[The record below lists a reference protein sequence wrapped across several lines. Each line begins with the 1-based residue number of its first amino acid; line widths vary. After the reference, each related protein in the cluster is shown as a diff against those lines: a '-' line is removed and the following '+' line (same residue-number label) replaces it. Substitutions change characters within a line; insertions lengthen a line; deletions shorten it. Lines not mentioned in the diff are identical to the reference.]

1 MDKIKVLMVCHGNI
15 CRSPIAEFVMKS
27 LVRHHHLSDSFF
39 IASAATAAASTAT
52 AGDFDCRW
60 LSHPTPDD
68 TSHVW
73 FSRTIVTSE
82 KDMPRA
88 AYIRVA
94 TTGRFV
100 LYVNGRNVS
109 TALFTPD
116 RQKGDTAVAAI
127 AYDVQRF
134 LRTDTNTIALLYCPS
149 MRTHRQ
155 VSVCFY
161 GIAADSSHFAVSGT
175 DRPCFALNGNAGW
188 LCRHADTWQTHDG
201 GEAMNRNLYPYR
213 WTDAN
218 QPLAMWQAVEETAT
232 SQPLTTTTPH
242 HLNTPTPQPLNTTPP
257 QPLNTTTPQ
266 HISTSHHLTT
276 TPPQPLNTT
285 TPLSAEDICGYS
297 PLRINPLVDNAARIS
312 RIYTPLLTEQ
322 SGDTLTVHLVP
333 NRRHL
338 IRVTLRGCRRGERIR
353 IGNLQYVCTG
363 EMDEQAFTRFSPT
376 DQNTVTISG
385 DRHFCCEQVQ
395 EVESIC
401 L

>member
-1 MDKIKVLMVCHGNI
+1 MLRLINI
-15 CRSPIAEFVMKS
+15 LI
-27 LVRHHHLSDSFF
+27 LF
-39 IASAATAAASTAT
+39 IASAATAAASTGT

-60 LSHPTPDD
+60 MSHPTPDD

-134 LRTDTNTIALLYCPS
+134 LRPATNTIALLYCPS

-175 DRPCFALNGNAGW
+175 DSPSFALTGNADVDIKSVYKEFSDFPNLFLLDKTEPPMDLW
-188 LCRHADTWQTHDG
+188 ENTDADTLEGMYFQLLHRRM
-201 GEAMNRNLYPYR
+201 EEEPENARQIL
-213 WTDAN
+213 
-218 QPLAMWQAVEETAT
+218 LA
-232 SQPLTTTTPH
+232 
-242 HLNTPTPQPLNTTPP
+242 
-257 QPLNTTTPQ
+257 
-266 HISTSHHLTT
+266 
-276 TPPQPLNTT
+276 
-285 TPLSAEDICGYS
+285 AE
-297 PLRINPLVDNAARIS
+297 IS
-312 RIYTPLLTEQ
+312 RKLL
-322 SGDTLTVHLVP
+322 SG
-333 NRRHL
+333 RE
-338 IRVTLRGCRRGERIR
+338 VTL
-353 IGNLQYVCTG
+353 
-363 EMDEQAFTRFSPT
+363 
-376 DQNTVTISG
+376 
-385 DRHFCCEQVQ
+385 
-395 EVESIC
+395 
-401 L
+401 

>member
-1 MDKIKVLMVCHGNI
+1 MLRLINI
-15 CRSPIAEFVMKS
+15 LI
-27 LVRHHHLSDSFF
+27 LF

-60 LSHPTPDD
+60 MSHPTPDD

-218 QPLAMWQAVEETAT
+218 QPLALWQAVEETAP

-242 HLNTPTPQPLNTTPP
+242 HLNTPTPQPLNTTTP

-266 HISTSHHLTT
+266 HISTSQHLNT
-276 TPPQPLNTT
+276 TPPQPLTT
-285 TPLSAEDICGYS
+285 TPSHHLTTINTLSSEDICGYS

-338 IRVTLRGCRRGERIR
+338 IRVTLRDCRRGERIR

>member
-1 MDKIKVLMVCHGNI
+1 MLRLINI
-15 CRSPIAEFVMKS
+15 LI
-27 LVRHHHLSDSFF
+27 LF

-60 LSHPTPDD
+60 MSHPTPDD

-218 QPLAMWQAVEETAT
+218 QPLAMWQAVEETAP

-266 HISTSHHLTT
+266 HISTSQH
-276 TPPQPLNTT
+276 LNTT
-285 TPLSAEDICGYS
+285 TPHHLTTINTLSSEDICGYS

>member
-1 MDKIKVLMVCHGNI
+1 M
-15 CRSPIAEFVMKS
+15 
-27 LVRHHHLSDSFF
+27 
-39 IASAATAAASTAT
+39 
-52 AGDFDCRW
+52 
-60 LSHPTPDD
+60 SHPTPDD

-149 MRTHRQ
+149 MRTRRQ

-218 QPLAMWQAVEETAT
+218 QPLAMWQAVEET
-232 SQPLTTTTPH
+232 STPH
-242 HLNTPTPQPLNTTPP
+242 HLTTINT
-257 QPLNTTTPQ
+257 
-266 HISTSHHLTT
+266 
-276 TPPQPLNTT
+276 
-285 TPLSAEDICGYS
+285 LSSEDICGYN

-353 IGNLQYVCTG
+353 IGNLQYICTG

>member
-1 MDKIKVLMVCHGNI
+1 ML
-15 CRSPIAEFVMKS
+15 
-27 LVRHHHLSDSFF
+27 HLLHILILF

-52 AGDFDCRW
+52 TGDFDCRW

-82 KDMPRA
+82 KDMLRA

-116 RQKGDTAVAAI
+116 RQKGDTAVATI

-149 MRTHRQ
+149 MRTRRQ

-218 QPLAMWQAVEETAT
+218 QPLAMWQAVEE
-232 SQPLTTTTPH
+232 SS
-242 HLNTPTPQPLNTTPP
+242 TPQHLNTTPP
-257 QPLNTTTPQ
+257 
-266 HISTSHHLTT
+266 HHLTT
-276 TPPQPLNTT
+276 TPPQHISTSQHLNTINT
-285 TPLSAEDICGYS
+285 LSSEDICGYN

-338 IRVTLRGCRRGERIR
+338 IRVTMRGCRRGERIR

>member
-1 MDKIKVLMVCHGNI
+1 MLRLINI
-15 CRSPIAEFVMKS
+15 LI
-27 LVRHHHLSDSFF
+27 LF
-39 IASAATAAASTAT
+39 IASAATTAASTAT

-60 LSHPTPDD
+60 MSHPTPDD

-73 FSRTIVTSE
+73 FSRTIVTSA

-149 MRTHRQ
+149 MRTRRQ

-218 QPLAMWQAVEETAT
+218 QPLALWLAVEETSP
-232 SQPLTTTTPH
+232 SQHLTTTTPH
-242 HLNTPTPQPLNTTPP
+242 H
-257 QPLNTTTPQ
+257 LNTTTPQ
-266 HISTSHHLTT
+266 HISTSQHNNIS
-276 TPPQPLNTT
+276 TPISSEN
-285 TPLSAEDICGYS
+285 ICGYN

-353 IGNLQYVCTG
+353 IGNLHYVCTG

>member
-1 MDKIKVLMVCHGNI
+1 MLRLLHILI
-15 CRSPIAEFVMKS
+15 
-27 LVRHHHLSDSFF
+27 LF

-116 RQKGDTAVAAI
+116 RQKGDTAVTAI

-149 MRTHRQ
+149 MRTRRQ

-218 QPLAMWQAVEETAT
+218 QPLALWKAVEESST
-232 SQPLTTTTPH
+232 SQPLNTTTPH
-242 HLNTPTPQPLNTTPP
+242 H
-257 QPLNTTTPQ
+257 LNTTTPQ
-266 HISTSHHLTT
+266 HISTSQH
-276 TPPQPLNTT
+276 NNIS
-285 TPLSAEDICGYS
+285 TPLSSEDICGYS
-297 PLRINPLVDNAARIS
+297 PFRINPLVDNAARIS

>member
-1 MDKIKVLMVCHGNI
+1 MLCLINI
-15 CRSPIAEFVMKS
+15 LI
-27 LVRHHHLSDSFF
+27 LF
-39 IASAATAAASTAT
+39 IASGATAAASTAT
-52 AGDFDCRW
+52 TGDFDCRW
-60 LSHPTPDD
+60 MSHPTPDD

-88 AYIRVA
+88 AYIRIA

-218 QPLAMWQAVEETAT
+218 QPLALWQAVEETSP

-266 HISTSHHLTT
+266 HISTSQHLNT

-285 TPLSAEDICGYS
+285 TPLSSEDICGYS

-376 DQNTVTISG
+376 DQNTVTICG

>member
-1 MDKIKVLMVCHGNI
+1 MLRLINI
-15 CRSPIAEFVMKS
+15 LI
-27 LVRHHHLSDSFF
+27 LF
-39 IASAATAAASTAT
+39 IAAVAASTASAAPSASQT
-52 AGDFDCRW
+52 ATVGDFDCRW
-60 LSHPTPDD
+60 MSHPAPDD

-73 FSRTIVTSE
+73 FSRTIVTSA

-116 RQKGDTAVAAI
+116 RQKGDTAVSAI

-149 MRTHRQ
+149 MRTRRQ

-175 DRPCFALNGNAGW
+175 DRPCFAINGNAGW

-201 GEAMNRNLYPYR
+201 GEAMNRNLYPHR
-213 WTDAN
+213 WTDPN
-218 QPLAMWQAVEETAT
+218 QPLALWQAVEESSTSQHNNTTT
-232 SQPLTTTTPH
+232 SQPH
-242 HLNTPTPQPLNTTPP
+242 N
-257 QPLNTTTPQ
+257 TTPQ
-266 HISTSHHLTT
+266 HISPSHH
-276 TPPQPLNTT
+276 LNTT
-285 TPLSAEDICGYS
+285 TSLTTSTPQHNNITTTPISSEDICGYS
-297 PLRINPLVDNAARIS
+297 PLRPNPLVDNAARIS

-322 SGDTLTVHLVP
+322 SGDTLLVHLVP

-338 IRVTLRGCRRGERIR
+338 IRVTLRDCRRGERIR

>member
-1 MDKIKVLMVCHGNI
+1 MLRLINI
-15 CRSPIAEFVMKS
+15 LI
-27 LVRHHHLSDSFF
+27 LF
-39 IASAATAAASTAT
+39 IASAAASTAST
-52 AGDFDCRW
+52 AASASQTATVGDFDCHW
-60 LSHPTPDD
+60 MSHPAPDD

-73 FSRTIVTSE
+73 FSRTIVTSAKE
-82 KDMPRA
+82 KPCA

-116 RQKGDTAVAAI
+116 RQKGDTAVSAI

-149 MRTHRQ
+149 MRTRRQ

-201 GEAMNRNLYPYR
+201 GEAMNRNLYPHR
-213 WTDAN
+213 WTDTN
-218 QPLAMWQAVEETAT
+218 QPLALWQAVEE
-232 SQPLTTTTPH
+232 SS
-242 HLNTPTPQPLNTTPP
+242 TPQPHNTS
-257 QPLNTTTPQ
+257 PQ
-266 HISTSHHLTT
+266 HISTSQH
-276 TPPQPLNTT
+276 LNTT
-285 TPLSAEDICGYS
+285 TSLSSEDICGYS
-297 PLRINPLVDNAARIS
+297 PLRPNPLVDNAARIS

-322 SGDTLTVHLVP
+322 SGDTLTMHLVP

-338 IRVTLRGCRRGERIR
+338 IRVTLRDCRRGERIR

>member
-1 MDKIKVLMVCHGNI
+1 MLRLLHILI
-15 CRSPIAEFVMKS
+15 
-27 LVRHHHLSDSFF
+27 LF
-39 IASAATAAASTAT
+39 IASAATASTAT

-116 RQKGDTAVAAI
+116 RQKGDTAVATI

-149 MRTHRQ
+149 MRTRRQ

-175 DRPCFALNGNAGW
+175 DRPCFSLNGNAGW

-218 QPLAMWQAVEETAT
+218 QPLALWQAVEET
-232 SQPLTTTTPH
+232 SPHLNTTTPH
-242 HLNTPTPQPLNTTPP
+242 HLNTTTPHHP
-257 QPLNTTTPQ
+257 TTTTPQ
-266 HISTSHHLTT
+266 HISTSQH
-276 TPPQPLNTT
+276 LNTT
-285 TPLSAEDICGYS
+285 TPLSSEDICGYS
-297 PLRINPLVDNAARIS
+297 PLRINPLVDNAARTS

-322 SGDTLTVHLVP
+322 SGDTFTVHLVP

-353 IGNLQYVCTG
+353 IGNLEYVCTG

>member
-1 MDKIKVLMVCHGNI
+1 MLRLINI
-15 CRSPIAEFVMKS
+15 LI
-27 LVRHHHLSDSFF
+27 LF

-52 AGDFDCRW
+52 TGDFDCRW

-218 QPLAMWQAVEETAT
+218 QPLALWQAVKETST

-266 HISTSHHLTT
+266 HISTSQHLTTTTPHHLTT
-276 TPPQPLNTT
+276 INT
-285 TPLSAEDICGYS
+285 LSSEDICGYN

>member
-1 MDKIKVLMVCHGNI
+1 MLRLINI
-15 CRSPIAEFVMKS
+15 LI
-27 LVRHHHLSDSFF
+27 LF

-60 LSHPTPDD
+60 MSHPTPDD

-149 MRTHRQ
+149 MRTRRQ

-218 QPLAMWQAVEETAT
+218 QPLALWQAVEESSTPQHHNIST
-232 SQPLTTTTPH
+232 QHHNTTPQRHNITTPH
-242 HLNTPTPQPLNTTPP
+242 NTTASLNTSTQ
-257 QPLNTTTPQ
+257 Q
-266 HISTSHHLTT
+266 HNNI
-276 TPPQPLNTT
+276 TT
-285 TPLSAEDICGYS
+285 TPLSSEDICGYN

-376 DQNTVTISG
+376 DQNTVTICG

>member
-1 MDKIKVLMVCHGNI
+1 MLRLIKTLI
-15 CRSPIAEFVMKS
+15 
-27 LVRHHHLSDSFF
+27 LF
-39 IASAATAAASTAT
+39 IASVAASTAST
-52 AGDFDCRW
+52 AASASQTATVGDFDCRW
-60 LSHPTPDD
+60 MSHPTPDD

-116 RQKGDTAVAAI
+116 RQKGDTAVSAI

-149 MRTHRQ
+149 MRTRRQ
-155 VSVCFY
+155 VSVSFY

-218 QPLAMWQAVEETAT
+218 QPLAMWQAVEE
-232 SQPLTTTTPH
+232 SS
-242 HLNTPTPQPLNTTPP
+242 TPQHN
-257 QPLNTTTPQ
+257 NTTT
-266 HISTSHHLTT
+266 S
-276 TPPQPLNTT
+276 
-285 TPLSAEDICGYS
+285 LSSEDICGYS
-297 PLRINPLVDNAARIS
+297 PLRPNPLVDNAARIS

-322 SGDTLTVHLVP
+322 SGDTLLVHLVP

-385 DRHFCCEQVQ
+385 DRHFSCEQVQ

>member
-1 MDKIKVLMVCHGNI
+1 MLRLINI
-15 CRSPIAEFVMKS
+15 LI
-27 LVRHHHLSDSFF
+27 LF

-52 AGDFDCRW
+52 TGDFDCRW

-149 MRTHRQ
+149 MRTRRQ

-218 QPLAMWQAVEETAT
+218 QPLALWQAVEEIAT
-232 SQPLTTTTPH
+232 SQHLTTTP
-242 HLNTPTPQPLNTTPP
+242 
-257 QPLNTTTPQ
+257 
-266 HISTSHHLTT
+266 SHHLTT
-276 TPPQPLNTT
+276 TPHQHISTSQHLNTINT
-285 TPLSAEDICGYS
+285 LSSEDICGYN
-297 PLRINPLVDNAARIS
+297 PLRTNPLVDNAARIS

-376 DQNTVTISG
+376 DQNTITISG

>member
-1 MDKIKVLMVCHGNI
+1 MQAFLFDIKMLRLINI
-15 CRSPIAEFVMKS
+15 LI
-27 LVRHHHLSDSFF
+27 LF
-39 IASAATAAASTAT
+39 IAATAASTAACAAQT
-52 AGDFDCRW
+52 ATVGDFDCRW
-60 LSHPTPDD
+60 MSHPAPDD

-73 FSRTIVTSE
+73 FSRTIVTDA

-116 RQKGDTAVAAI
+116 RQKGDTAVSAI

-149 MRTHRQ
+149 MRTRRQ

-201 GEAMNRNLYPYR
+201 GEAMNRNLYPHR
-213 WTDAN
+213 WTDPN
-218 QPLAMWQAVEETAT
+218 QPLAMWQAVEEISTSHNNTST
-232 SQPLTTTTPH
+232 SQ
-242 HLNTPTPQPLNTTPP
+242 HLNTTYLNISTPQHN
-257 QPLNTTTPQ
+257 NTTTPQ
-266 HISTSHHLTT
+266 HLTISTPIS
-276 TPPQPLNTT
+276 
-285 TPLSAEDICGYS
+285 SEDICGYS
-297 PLRINPLVDNAARIS
+297 PLRPNPLVDNAARIS

-322 SGDTLTVHLVP
+322 SGDTLMVHLVP

-385 DRHFCCEQVQ
+385 DRHFSCEQVQ

>member
-1 MDKIKVLMVCHGNI
+1 MLRLINI
-15 CRSPIAEFVMKS
+15 LI
-27 LVRHHHLSDSFF
+27 LF
-39 IASAATAAASTAT
+39 IASVAASTASAAPGASQT
-52 AGDFDCRW
+52 ASVGDFDCHW
-60 LSHPTPDD
+60 MSHPAPDD

-73 FSRTIVTSE
+73 FSRTIVTDAKE
-82 KDMPRA
+82 MPRA

-116 RQKGDTAVAAI
+116 RQKGDTAISAI

-149 MRTHRQ
+149 MRTRRQ
-155 VSVCFY
+155 VSVSFY

-201 GEAMNRNLYPYR
+201 GEAMNRNLYPHR
-213 WTDAN
+213 WTDPN
-218 QPLAMWQAVEETAT
+218 QPLAMWQAVEEI
-232 SQPLTTTTPH
+232 S
-242 HLNTPTPQPLNTTPP
+242 TPQPHNTSTQHISPS
-257 QPLNTTTPQ
+257 QHNNTTT
-266 HISTSHHLTT
+266 S
-276 TPPQPLNTT
+276 
-285 TPLSAEDICGYS
+285 LSSEDICGYS
-297 PLRINPLVDNAARIS
+297 PLRPNPLVDNAARIS

-376 DQNTVTISG
+376 DQNTITISG
-385 DRHFCCEQVQ
+385 DRHFSCEQVQ

>member
-1 MDKIKVLMVCHGNI
+1 MLRLLHILI
-15 CRSPIAEFVMKS
+15 
-27 LVRHHHLSDSFF
+27 LF

-60 LSHPTPDD
+60 MSHPTPDD

-116 RQKGDTAVAAI
+116 RQKGDTAVSAI

-149 MRTHRQ
+149 MRTRRQ

-201 GEAMNRNLYPYR
+201 GEAMNRNLYPHR

-218 QPLAMWQAVEETAT
+218 QPLAMWQAVEET
-232 SQPLTTTTPH
+232 SPSHHPTTTT
-242 HLNTPTPQPLNTTPP
+242 P

-266 HISTSHHLTT
+266 HISTSQHNNIS
-276 TPPQPLNTT
+276 TPI
-285 TPLSAEDICGYS
+285 SSEDICGYN

-322 SGDTLTVHLVP
+322 NGDTLTVHLVP
-333 NRRHL
+333 NWRHL
-338 IRVTLRGCRRGERIR
+338 IRVTLRGCRRGEHIR

-376 DQNTVTISG
+376 NQNTVTISG

>member
-1 MDKIKVLMVCHGNI
+1 MLRLINI
-15 CRSPIAEFVMKS
+15 LI
-27 LVRHHHLSDSFF
+27 LF

-149 MRTHRQ
+149 MRTRRQ

-175 DRPCFALNGNAGW
+175 DRPCFALNGNDGW

-218 QPLAMWQAVEETAT
+218 QPLAMWQAVEET
-232 SQPLTTTTPH
+232 STPH
-242 HLNTPTPQPLNTTPP
+242 HLNTTPPHLNTS
-257 QPLNTTTPQ
+257 TPQ
-266 HISTSHHLTT
+266 HISTPHHL
-276 TPPQPLNTT
+276 NTINT
-285 TPLSAEDICGYS
+285 LSSEDICGYN
-297 PLRINPLVDNAARIS
+297 PLRTNPLVDNAARIS

-322 SGDTLTVHLVP
+322 SGDTFTVHLVP

-376 DQNTVTISG
+376 SQNTVTISG

>member
-1 MDKIKVLMVCHGNI
+1 MLRLINI
-15 CRSPIAEFVMKS
+15 LI
-27 LVRHHHLSDSFF
+27 LF

-149 MRTHRQ
+149 MRTRRQ

-218 QPLAMWQAVEETAT
+218 QPLTLWQAVKETSP

-242 HLNTPTPQPLNTTPP
+242 HLNTPTPQPL
-257 QPLNTTTPQ
+257 
-266 HISTSHHLTT
+266 TT
-276 TPPQPLNTT
+276 TPPQPLTT
-285 TPLSAEDICGYS
+285 TPPQHISTSQHLTTTPSHHLTTINTLSSEDICGYS

-385 DRHFCCEQVQ
+385 DRYFCCEQVQ

>member
-1 MDKIKVLMVCHGNI
+1 MLRLLHILI
-15 CRSPIAEFVMKS
+15 
-27 LVRHHHLSDSFF
+27 LF
-39 IASAATAAASTAT
+39 IASAATTAASTAT

-60 LSHPTPDD
+60 MSHPTPDD

-73 FSRTIVTSE
+73 FSRTIVTSA

-149 MRTHRQ
+149 MRTRRQ

-218 QPLAMWQAVEETAT
+218 QPLALWQAVEETAP
-232 SQPLTTTTPH
+232 SQPLTTTPPQHLTTTPH
-242 HLNTPTPQPLNTTPP
+242 NHTTSLNTSTSQHN
-257 QPLNTTTPQ
+257 NITTTPQ
-266 HISTSHHLTT
+266 HIST
-276 TPPQPLNTT
+276 PQHNNITT
-285 TPLSAEDICGYS
+285 TPLSSEDICGYN
-297 PLRINPLVDNAARIS
+297 PLRINPIVDNAARIS

>member
-1 MDKIKVLMVCHGNI
+1 MLRLLHILI
-15 CRSPIAEFVMKS
+15 
-27 LVRHHHLSDSFF
+27 LF

-52 AGDFDCRW
+52 GDFDCRW

-116 RQKGDTAVAAI
+116 RQKGDTAVTAI

-149 MRTHRQ
+149 MRTRRQ
-155 VSVCFY
+155 MSVCFY

-218 QPLAMWQAVEETAT
+218 QPLALWQAVEETAP
-232 SQPLTTTTPH
+232 SQHLTTTPSH
-242 HLNTPTPQPLNTTPP
+242 HP
-257 QPLNTTTPQ
+257 NTTTPQ
-266 HISTSHHLTT
+266 HISTSQH
-276 TPPQPLNTT
+276 LNTINT
-285 TPLSAEDICGYS
+285 LSSEDICGYS

-338 IRVTLRGCRRGERIR
+338 IRVTLRGCRRGEHIR
-353 IGNLQYVCTG
+353 IGNLQYICTG

>member
-1 MDKIKVLMVCHGNI
+1 MNLQGVSGTSLSFVQQVAEVSGLCHTQQDTYMLRLLHI
-15 CRSPIAEFVMKS
+15 LI
-27 LVRHHHLSDSFF
+27 LF

-60 LSHPTPDD
+60 MSHPTPDD

-109 TALFTPD
+109 TALFTAD

-149 MRTHRQ
+149 MRTRRQ

-218 QPLAMWQAVEETAT
+218 QPLALWQAVEETST
-232 SQPLTTTTPH
+232 SQHLNTTTPQHLNPTPPH
-242 HLNTPTPQPLNTTPP
+242 HLT
-257 QPLNTTTPQ
+257 TTTPQ
-266 HISTSHHLTT
+266 HISTSQH
-276 TPPQPLNTT
+276 NNIS
-285 TPLSAEDICGYS
+285 TPLSSEDICGYS

-338 IRVTLRGCRRGERIR
+338 IRVTLRGCRRGEHIR
-353 IGNLQYVCTG
+353 IGNLQYICTG

>member
-1 MDKIKVLMVCHGNI
+1 MLRLINI
-15 CRSPIAEFVMKS
+15 LI
-27 LVRHHHLSDSFF
+27 LF

-88 AYIRVA
+88 AYIRIA

-218 QPLAMWQAVEETAT
+218 QPLALWQAVKETSP

-242 HLNTPTPQPLNTTPP
+242 HLNTPTPQPLTTTPP

-266 HISTSHHLTT
+266 HISTSQPLTT

-285 TPLSAEDICGYS
+285 TPLSSEDICGYS

-376 DQNTVTISG
+376 DQNTVTICG

>member
-1 MDKIKVLMVCHGNI
+1 MLRLLHILI
-15 CRSPIAEFVMKS
+15 
-27 LVRHHHLSDSFF
+27 LF

-52 AGDFDCRW
+52 TGDFDCRW

-73 FSRTIVTSE
+73 FSRTIVTSA

-149 MRTHRQ
+149 MRTRRQ

-175 DRPCFALNGNAGW
+175 DRPSFALNGNAGW

-218 QPLAMWQAVEETAT
+218 QPLAMWQAVEETT
-232 SQPLTTTTPH
+232 PSQ
-242 HLNTPTPQPLNTTPP
+242 HLNTPTQHHNTTPQRHNITTP
-257 QPLNTTTPQ
+257 HNTTASLNTSTPQ
-266 HISTSHHLTT
+266 HNNI
-276 TPPQPLNTT
+276 TT
-285 TPLSAEDICGYS
+285 TPLSSEDICGYS

-395 EVESIC
+395 EVESIS

>member
-1 MDKIKVLMVCHGNI
+1 MLRLLHILI
-15 CRSPIAEFVMKS
+15 
-27 LVRHHHLSDSFF
+27 LF

-73 FSRTIVTSE
+73 FSRTIVTSA

-149 MRTHRQ
+149 MRTRRQ
-155 VSVCFY
+155 LSVCFY
-161 GIAADSSHFAVSGT
+161 GIAADNSHFAVSGT

-232 SQPLTTTTPH
+232 PQHQNTSTQHHNTTPQRHNITTPH
-242 HLNTPTPQPLNTTPP
+242 NTTASLNTS
-257 QPLNTTTPQ
+257 TPQ
-266 HISTSHHLTT
+266 HNNI
-276 TPPQPLNTT
+276 TT
-285 TPLSAEDICGYS
+285 TPLSSEDICGYS

-312 RIYTPLLTEQ
+312 RIYTPLLPEQ

-338 IRVTLRGCRRGERIR
+338 IRVTLRDCRRGERIR

>member
-1 MDKIKVLMVCHGNI
+1 MLRLINI
-15 CRSPIAEFVMKS
+15 LI
-27 LVRHHHLSDSFF
+27 LF

-60 LSHPTPDD
+60 MSHPTPDD

-73 FSRTIVTSE
+73 FSRTIVTSK

-116 RQKGDTAVAAI
+116 RQKGDTAVATI

-149 MRTHRQ
+149 MRTRRQ
-155 VSVCFY
+155 VSVSFY

-218 QPLAMWQAVEETAT
+218 QPLALWQAVKETSP
-232 SQPLTTTTPH
+232 SQHLTTTTP
-242 HLNTPTPQPLNTTPP
+242 
-257 QPLNTTTPQ
+257 
-266 HISTSHHLTT
+266 
-276 TPPQPLNTT
+276 
-285 TPLSAEDICGYS
+285 LSSEDICGYN

-385 DRHFCCEQVQ
+385 DRHFCCEHVQ

>member
-1 MDKIKVLMVCHGNI
+1 MLRLINI
-15 CRSPIAEFVMKS
+15 LI
-27 LVRHHHLSDSFF
+27 LF

-218 QPLAMWQAVEETAT
+218 QPLAMWQAVKETST
-232 SQPLTTTTPH
+232 SQPLTTTPPH
-242 HLNTPTPQPLNTTPP
+242 HLNTPTPQPLTTTPP

-266 HISTSHHLTT
+266 HISTSQHLTTTTPHHLTT
-276 TPPQPLNTT
+276 INT
-285 TPLSAEDICGYS
+285 LSSEDICGYN

-333 NRRHL
+333 NQRHL
-338 IRVTLRGCRRGERIR
+338 IRVTLRDCRRGERIR
-353 IGNLQYVCTG
+353 IGNMQYVCTG

>member
-1 MDKIKVLMVCHGNI
+1 MLRLLHILI
-15 CRSPIAEFVMKS
+15 
-27 LVRHHHLSDSFF
+27 LF

-82 KDMPRA
+82 KDMPRV

-149 MRTHRQ
+149 MRTRRQ

-161 GIAADSSHFAVSGT
+161 GIAADNSHFAVSGT

-218 QPLAMWQAVEETAT
+218 QPLALWKAVEETA
-232 SQPLTTTTPH
+232 PHLNTTTPH
-242 HLNTPTPQPLNTTPP
+242 HLNTTTP
-257 QPLNTTTPQ
+257 
-266 HISTSHHLTT
+266 HHLTT
-276 TPPQPLNTT
+276 TPPQHISTSQHLNTT
-285 TPLSAEDICGYS
+285 TPLSSEDICGYN
-297 PLRINPLVDNAARIS
+297 PLRTNPLVDNAARIS

-338 IRVTLRGCRRGERIR
+338 IRVTLRGCRLGERIR

-376 DQNTVTISG
+376 DHNTVTISG

>member
-1 MDKIKVLMVCHGNI
+1 MLRLLHILI
-15 CRSPIAEFVMKS
+15 
-27 LVRHHHLSDSFF
+27 LF
-39 IASAATAAASTAT
+39 IASVAAAAASTAT
-52 AGDFDCRW
+52 TGDFDSRW

-116 RQKGDTAVAAI
+116 RQKGDTAVASI

-149 MRTHRQ
+149 MRTRRQ

-218 QPLAMWQAVEETAT
+218 QPLALWQAVEETST
-232 SQPLTTTTPH
+232 SQH
-242 HLNTPTPQPLNTTPP
+242 LNTTPP
-257 QPLNTTTPQ
+257 
-266 HISTSHHLTT
+266 HHLTT
-276 TPPQPLNTT
+276 TPPHHNNTPT
-285 TPLSAEDICGYS
+285 LQHISTSQHNNISTPISSEDICGYN
-297 PLRINPLVDNAARIS
+297 PLRTNPLVDNAAHIS

-376 DQNTVTISG
+376 DQNTVTICG

>member
-1 MDKIKVLMVCHGNI
+1 MLRLINI
-15 CRSPIAEFVMKS
+15 LI
-27 LVRHHHLSDSFF
+27 LF

-60 LSHPTPDD
+60 MSHPTPDD

-149 MRTHRQ
+149 MRTRRQ

-175 DRPCFALNGNAGW
+175 DRPSFALNGNAGW

-218 QPLAMWQAVEETAT
+218 QPLTLWQAVKETST
-232 SQPLTTTTPH
+232 PQHHNISTQHHNTTPQRHNITTPH
-242 HLNTPTPQPLNTTPP
+242 NTTASLNTS
-257 QPLNTTTPQ
+257 TPQ
-266 HISTSHHLTT
+266 HNNI
-276 TPPQPLNTT
+276 TT
-285 TPLSAEDICGYS
+285 TPLSSEDICGYS